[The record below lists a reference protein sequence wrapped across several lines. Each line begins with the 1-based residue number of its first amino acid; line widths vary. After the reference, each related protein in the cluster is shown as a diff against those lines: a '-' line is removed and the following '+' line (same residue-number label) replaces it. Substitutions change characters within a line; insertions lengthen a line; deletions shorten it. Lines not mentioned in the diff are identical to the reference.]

1 MTQKW
6 KTNQTTSKIHKPH
19 INGKPKRLGT
29 HQYPYL
35 GPKATVV
42 AEKLDPTVDRI
53 CFCRIFQTVMNL
65 EKRTTKMSSEGPKM
79 VEERYGSAWNGR
91 EMKKSGYPRWRLPPR
106 SPARSGRVRL
116 RLAVK
121 FHCQDCPVVALLPV
135 RRVYS
140 VGGLNRLPRLKP
152 DQPKNG
158 SKRPSSGF
166 SGFFFLFSLGFWGWI
181 LTWHPKLGLYRA

>member
-19 INGKPKRLGT
+19 INGKPKRPGT

-35 GPKATVV
+35 GPKFVVV
-42 AEKLDPTVDRI
+42 AEKLDPTVGRI

-65 EKRTTKMSSEGPKM
+65 EKRTTEMSLEGPKM
-79 VEERYGSAWNGR
+79 VAERYGSAWNGR
-91 EMKKSGYPRWRLPPR
+91 KMTKSDDPRWQLPPC
-106 SPARSGRVRL
+106 SPARSERVRR

-121 FHCQDCPVVALLPV
+121 FHGDGRLVVALLSGW
-135 RRVYS
+135 RVYS
-140 VGGLNRLPRLKP
+140 SGGRNRLLRLKP
-152 DQPKNG
+152 DRLENR

-166 SGFFFLFSLGFWGWI
+166 SGFFGFSLWF
-181 LTWHPKLGLYRA
+181 